1 MARRPFFGGIVQRGA
16 IGSQFAWW
24 YLSKKQKQVLE
35 EQRQAGRF
43 GGESAKGV
51 GKAPYFWAQEY
62 GEEGA
67 MIVGQGVVTEAV
79 EEWRAEANTIVSSF
93 IGGV

>member
-1 MARRPFFGGIVQRGA
+1 MSA
-16 IGSQFAWW
+16 FAWW

-43 GGESAKGV
+43 GGESAKGA

-62 GEEGA
+62 GEPKAAIEA
-67 MIVGQGVVTEAV
+67 QGVVTKAV
-79 EEWRAEANTIVSSF
+79 DEWLVEANQIAASF
-93 IGGV
+93 VGSR

>member
-1 MARRPFFGGIVQRGA
+1 MSA
-16 IGSQFAWW
+16 FAWW

-62 GEEGA
+62 GEPKAAIEA
-67 MIVGQGVVTEAV
+67 QGVVTKAV
-79 EEWRAEANTIVSSF
+79 EEWLVEANQITASF
-93 IGGV
+93 IGCVR

>member
-1 MARRPFFGGIVQRGA
+1 MAK

-35 EQRQAGRF
+35 QKRQAGEY

-62 GEEGA
+62 GEPKA
-67 MIVGQGVVTEAV
+67 MIQAQGVVGEAV
-79 EEWRAEANTIVSSF
+79 EEWRLEANEIVNNF
-93 IGGV
+93 IGTR

>member
-1 MARRPFFGGIVQRGA
+1 MAKRPFFGGVVKQGS
-16 IGSQFAWW
+16 IGSAFAWW
-24 YLSKKQKQVLE
+24 YLSKKQKQILE

-62 GEEGA
+62 GEPKA
-67 MIVGQGVVTEAV
+67 MIEAQGVVTEAV
-79 EEWRAEANTIVSSF
+79 EDWRMEANEIVASF
-93 IGGV
+93 IRS

>member
-1 MARRPFFGGIVQRGA
+1 MARRPFSFGFIH
-16 IGSQFAWW
+16 GSAFAWW

-35 EQRQAGRF
+35 QRRQMGEF

-62 GEEGA
+62 GEEKA
-67 MIVGQGVVTEAV
+67 MIVAQGVVTEAT
-79 EEWRAEANTIVSSF
+79 EQWLIEANEIVSNF
-93 IGGV
+93 VGTR

>member
-1 MARRPFFGGIVQRGA
+1 MSA
-16 IGSQFAWW
+16 FAWW
-24 YLSKKQKQVLE
+24 YLSKKQKQILE

-51 GKAPYFWAQEY
+51 GKAPYYWAQEH
-62 GEEGA
+62 GEPKA
-67 MIVGQGVVTEAV
+67 MIQAQHVVAEAV
-79 EEWRAEANTIVSSF
+79 EQWRPEAYDIVRSF